1 MRNALTALACLLIAP
16 AIAAADQML
25 EVEHA
30 DVVRLPSSASTVIVG
45 NPAIADAVIHDR
57 RTLIVTG
64 RLFGRTNIIALDRA
78 GRVIYAEDFV
88 VGPSTSGQ
96 LVMQRGMAR
105 TTMTCTPHC
114 AASPTVGDDSE
125 AFDTLTDQ
133 QSARI
138 AIAGEAAAITED
150 SQSPRALE
158 GGRE

>member
-1 MRNALTALACLLIAP
+1 LLPSIA
-16 AIAAADQML
+16 IADQML

-30 DVVRLPSSASTVIVG
+30 DVVRLPSPASTVIIG

-64 RLFGRTNIIALDRA
+64 RLFGRTNIIALDRQ
-78 GRVIYAEDFV
+78 GRVIFSEDFV

-96 LVMQRGMAR
+96 LVLQRGTAR
-105 TTMTCTPHC
+105 TTMSC
-114 AASPTVGDDSE
+114 APNCVASPTVGDDTE

-138 AIAGEAAAITED
+138 GLAGEAAAITED
-150 SQSPRALE
+150 SQSPRNLE
-158 GGRE
+158 GGNE

>member
-1 MRNALTALACLLIAP
+1 MRKALTALACLLFVP
-16 AIAAADQML
+16 AMAAADQML

-30 DVVRLPSSASTVIVG
+30 DVVRLQASASTVIIG

-64 RLFGRTNIIALDRA
+64 RLFGRTNIIALDRQ
-78 GRVIYAEDFV
+78 GRVIYSEDFV

-96 LVMQRGMAR
+96 LVLQRGAAR

-114 AASPTVGDDSE
+114 VASPTVGDDSD
-125 AFDTLTDQ
+125 AFDTATDQ

-138 AIAGEAAAITED
+138 GLAAEATAITED
-150 SQSPRALE
+150 SQSPRSLE
-158 GGRE
+158 GGNE